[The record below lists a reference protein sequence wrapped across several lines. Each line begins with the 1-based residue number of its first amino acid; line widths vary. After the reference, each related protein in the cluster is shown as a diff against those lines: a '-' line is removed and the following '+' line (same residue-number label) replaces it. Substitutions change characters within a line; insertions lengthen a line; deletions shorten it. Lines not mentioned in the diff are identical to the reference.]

1 MPTMACNT
9 NVRNTYNYL
18 HFACLIWNR
27 DCRTEDESQCDLVHA
42 EREIFEFMNEKYG
55 KIKPEKGMMIAF
67 PADLDWVHRV
77 NTVTKGD
84 SYTMASWYTD
94 G

>member
-1 MPTMACNT
+1 MNDD
-9 NVRNTYNYL
+9 Y
-18 HFACLIWNR
+18 
-27 DCRTEDESQCDLVHA
+27 EGGE
-42 EREIFEFMNEKYG
+42 FEFMNEKYG

-84 SYTMASWYTD
+84 RYTMASWYTD
-94 G
+94 DKTHWNYVNEGWSGTIGV

>member
-1 MPTMACNT
+1 MVDIFLKFLGLFWKNLFLRGVP
-9 NVRNTYNYL
+9 
-18 HFACLIWNR
+18 
-27 DCRTEDESQCDLVHA
+27 E
-42 EREIFEFMNEKYG
+42 FEFMNEKYG

-84 SYTMASWYTD
+84 RYTMASWYTD
-94 G
+94 DKSHWNYVNEGWSGTIGV